1 MYKIAV
7 LGERESVM
15 GFAALGLAV
24 FPVESA
30 EEAAEAFHRLTRQ
43 SDAYAIIYVTETYA
57 AALAPGY
64 RFHSIQ
70 NVKFAAPLLPENT
83 VTLLLAWQPERQMLT
98 FSYQRHAG
106 NERHTASSGKI
117 RLCQ

>member
-1 MYKIAV
+1 MKIPEIERREPGPGYPEITLYLDPDLLWFKGHFAV
-7 LGERESVM
+7 QPLLPGVAQLDWVM
-15 GFAALGLAV
+15 
-24 FPVESA
+24 
-30 EEAAEAFHRLTRQ
+30 H
-43 SDAYAIIYVTETYA
+43 YAT
-57 AALAPGY
+57 ALAPGY

-83 VTLLLAWQPERQMLT
+83 VTLALAWQPERQMLT

-106 NERHTASSGKI
+106 NARHTASSGKI

>member
-30 EEAAEAFHRLTRQ
+30 EEAADRK
-43 SDAYAIIYVTETYA
+43 SV
-57 AALAPGY
+57 
-64 RFHSIQ
+64 
-70 NVKFAAPLLPENT
+70 V
-83 VTLLLAWQPERQMLT
+83 
-98 FSYQRHAG
+98 
-106 NERHTASSGKI
+106 
-117 RLCQ
+117 